1 MMDAGNEHDESG
13 WLVPTWTSEGK
24 PDTSR
29 LEAIRRVLRPDAAA
43 AK

>member
-29 LEAIRRVLRPDAAA
+29 LDAIRRVLRPDAAA
-43 AK
+43 AR

>member
-1 MMDAGNEHDESG
+1 MDAGNEHDESG